1 MRSIRYR
8 FGAVLAALFALTAAV
23 TACGGGQTSA
33 PGTLRLGWVV
43 DPCWAQ
49 VPVARDL
56 GLFDKAGVRV
66 EILPFPTGAAALEA
80 LAGGAVDIATG
91 GDVPT
96 AAAAIKNPALRV
108 VADGARWN
116 GGRFVARR
124 SAGIRSIADL
134 AGRRVAVPLG
144 SSAHFFATEFLAEAG
159 VAAELVE
166 TGPAE
171 IVTAVSTGSVDAVA
185 VFQPAL
191 AKAVAALGA
200 DAIELQGRDKYN
212 QHSLYLATANAVEG
226 KSAEIRAFLSALRLA
241 DAPLTNREPA
251 ALAAVAA
258 ATGLDQ
264 ALIGGVAGEFE
275 FRTELGPELAPDL
288 ADRARWAQGI
298 GRIPADVTVPDYGAL
313 VVPGPLNGADHG

>member
-8 FGAVLAALFALTAAV
+8 LGAVLAAVFALAATV
-23 TACGGGQTSA
+23 TACGGGQASA

-43 DPCWAQ
+43 DPCWSQ

-80 LAGGAVDIATG
+80 LAGGAVDIANG

-108 VADGARWN
+108 VADGARWD

-124 SAGIRSIADL
+124 SAGIDEIADL
-134 AGRRVAVPLG
+134 AGRRIAVPLG
-144 SSAHFFATEFLAEAG
+144 SSAHFFATRFLAEAG
-159 VAAELVE
+159 ITAELVQ

-171 IVTAVSTGSVDAVA
+171 IVAAVSTGSVDAVA

-191 AKAVAALGA
+191 AKVVAALGA
-200 DAIELQGRDKYN
+200 DAVELQGRDKYN
-212 QHSLYLATANAVEG
+212 QHSLYLATASTVES
-226 KSAEIRAFLSALRLA
+226 KSAEIKALLSALRLA

-258 ATGLDQ
+258 ATGLEQ
-264 ALIGGVAGEFE
+264 GLIGGVASEFE
-275 FRTELGPELAPDL
+275 FRTELGPELAGDL
-288 ADRARWAQGI
+288 ADRARWAKSI
-298 GRIPADVTVPDYGAL
+298 GRIPVDATIPDYGAL
-313 VVPGPLNGADHG
+313 VAPGPLNGAANG